1 MTAIGLL
8 LLLAAC
14 GKSAQVPLQSWLL
27 DAMEGPTPVSAL
39 IHAATMVTAG
49 VYLITRSNAI
59 FNAAPI
65 ALVAVAVVGA
75 VTLLVGAI
83 IGCAKDDIKKVLA
96 GSTMSQI
103 GYMVLAA
110 GLGPA
115 GYALAIFHLLM
126 HGFFKANMFLGAGSV
141 MHGMNDDVNM
151 RHYGGLRSAM
161 PVTFITFTMGYLA
174 IIGIPPFDG
183 FFSKDRIIEAA
194 LADNIWLG
202 LVAMLGAG
210 ITAFYMTRLMLMTF
224 FGERRWREGVHPH
237 ESPPVMTGPMAV
249 LAVLSLI
256 GGGLLFIGNGFISFL
271 EPVVGE
277 EEHELPVPAWTIS
290 RSRARARLLGD
301 GHRLRVLRS
310 TPDTGRGAGGRVAGH
325 CGRPQGPLRRRHQRG
340 GRDGARAVPHPV
352 TGLLR
357 QPRCRRC
364 RQRPGRH
371 VRRLLRTDPP
381 MADRIRPVV
390 RPVDVRWRRHRRRR
404 SATGEVVVNS
414 FPWLTTA
421 GRHPADRRGDRRRAA
436 AGATAAGQAG
446 GHCVRARDAGADDP
460 ARGGFEPGSAGDEQ
474 FQFVEQYEWIPSFGV
489 SYAVGVDGISL
500 VLIALAT
507 VLVPVCMLAGWS
519 DVEEGGSRRSVNTYF
534 ALILVLETM
543 IIGVFAATD
552 VFLFYVFFEAMLIPM
567 YFLIGSYGGPQRSY
581 AAVKFLLYSLL
592 GGLVMLA
599 AVIGLYVV
607 GGTFLF
613 TDLLGV
619 EISETTERWL
629 FLGFFFAFAIKA
641 PLFPFHTW
649 LPDAAAESTPAGA
662 VLLVGVLDKVGTFG
676 MLRYCLPL
684 FPEATRYFTPTVL
697 TLCVIGILYGALLAI
712 GQTDM
717 KRLIAYTS
725 VSHFGF
731 IALGIFAL
739 TNQGQAG
746 STLYMVNHGFSTAA
760 LFLIAGF
767 LITRG
772 KSRLIDDYGGV
783 QKVAPILAGT
793 MLVAGLSS
801 LALPGLSSFVSEFLV
816 LVGTFTRY
824 QVAAVLA
831 TVGIVLAAVYILFMY
846 QRMMTGPVKEGN
858 EGIRDFGAREAWVVA
873 PLLAIIVALGFF
885 PAPLLDVITPATE
898 RTMEQ
903 VGATDPEPPVPVSAE
918 GTAE

>member
-1 MTAIGLL
+1 
-8 LLLAAC
+8 
-14 GKSAQVPLQSWLL
+14 
-27 DAMEGPTPVSAL
+27 
-39 IHAATMVTAG
+39 
-49 VYLITRSNAI
+49 
-59 FNAAPI
+59 
-65 ALVAVAVVGA
+65 
-75 VTLLVGAI
+75 
-83 IGCAKDDIKKVLA
+83 
-96 GSTMSQI
+96 
-103 GYMVLAA
+103 
-110 GLGPA
+110 
-115 GYALAIFHLLM
+115 
-126 HGFFKANMFLGAGSV
+126 
-141 MHGMNDDVNM
+141 
-151 RHYGGLRSAM
+151 
-161 PVTFITFTMGYLA
+161 
-174 IIGIPPFDG
+174 
-183 FFSKDRIIEAA
+183 
-194 LADNIWLG
+194 
-202 LVAMLGAG
+202 
-210 ITAFYMTRLMLMTF
+210 
-224 FGERRWREGVHPH
+224 
-237 ESPPVMTGPMAV
+237 
-249 LAVLSLI
+249 
-256 GGGLLFIGNGFISFL
+256 
-271 EPVVGE
+271 
-277 EEHELPVPAWTIS
+277 
-290 RSRARARLLGD
+290 
-301 GHRLRVLRS
+301 
-310 TPDTGRGAGGRVAGH
+310 
-325 CGRPQGPLRRRHQRG
+325 
-340 GRDGARAVPHPV
+340 
-352 TGLLR
+352 
-357 QPRCRRC
+357 
-364 RQRPGRH
+364 
-371 VRRLLRTDPP
+371 
-381 MADRIRPVV
+381 
-390 RPVDVRWRRHRRRR
+390 
-404 SATGEVVVNS
+404 VNS
-414 FPWLTTA
+414 FPWLTLLGA
-421 GRHPADRRGDRRRAA
+421 IPLIGGVIVAA
-436 AGATAAGQAG
+436 LP
-446 GHCVRARDAGADDP
+446 RARPLLAKQVAIAFALVTLALTILLA
-460 ARGGFEPGSAGDEQ
+460 ARFEPGSAGDEQ
-474 FQFVEQYEWIPSFGV
+474 FQFVEQYDWIPSFGV
-489 SYAVGVDGISL
+489 SYALGVDGISL
-500 VLIALAT
+500 VLIALAA